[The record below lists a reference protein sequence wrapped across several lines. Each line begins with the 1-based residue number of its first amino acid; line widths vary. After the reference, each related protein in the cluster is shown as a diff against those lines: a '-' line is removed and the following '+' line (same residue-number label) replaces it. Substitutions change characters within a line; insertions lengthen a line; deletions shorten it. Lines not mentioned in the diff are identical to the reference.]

1 LAKKLIKSLDIN
13 GFRKKIVTY
22 VNLKNTSFDLW
33 MFNFNTMI
41 ATLKSIVNS
50 DVLGLEESYHE
61 TYFGCAF

>member
-1 LAKKLIKSLDIN
+1 MAKKLIKSLDIN
-13 GFRKKIVTY
+13 GFKKKIVTY

-50 DVLGLEESYHE
+50 DALGLEESYHE
-61 TYFGCAF
+61 TCFGCAF